1 MHLRRSH
8 ALLRNA
14 SPAAAA
20 ASSNRQRRFHIGLR
34 RAAGSVE
41 KLRAQQDDLRPQRV
55 QPLGLRTPVF
65 QVFGSNTDIGKTLV
79 SAGIVR
85 SAVERVA
92 GRVGYIKPLQTGT
105 DDADAG
111 GFQGDAA
118 FVQRHALQSTS
129 AGAGASATLDCST
142 LFSWKTPVSP
152 HLAAALE
159 GHTITDD
166 ALVALLTAKLQQVNA
181 AEDPYSLVLVETAG
195 GVCSPSASMRFQ
207 ADVYR
212 GLRLP
217 VVLVGDGKLGGI
229 SSTMSA
235 LESLL
240 LRGYDVAALCLIEQE
255 QLGNAEALAPRL
267 SELGIPMFMLQPVP
281 PQPEPLD
288 AWFAAQSGVFAQ
300 VNAVL
305 QRFHADRVARFEH
318 VHARAEQVFWWPFT
332 QHKAFGALS
341 VIDSAHGDDFSVLER
356 ESSTLAPMFD
366 ACASWWTQGIGH
378 GNAKMATALAYAAGR
393 YGHVMFPEN
402 AHEPAL
408 QLSERLLETVGAPW
422 ASRVYFSDDGS
433 TAVEVG
439 LKMAFRKFVT
449 DHGLA
454 YSELTTTTTTADT
467 ASGAQPQ
474 PHKKL
479 VVLAQANCY
488 HGDTLGVMN
497 VAEPSVYNAK
507 QHPWYRPEGVFL
519 QTPSLALRDGEVV
532 VTLDAALGGG
542 ESTGER
548 FACMDDAFDLPR
560 RSARVTA
567 LYRAYAARAIDAAEQ
582 DAAVRVG
589 ALLIEPVLVGA
600 GGMVLVDPL
609 FQRALVDECRARR
622 IPVIFD
628 EVFSGWW
635 RLGVQAGRDLLGVD
649 PDIACYAK
657 LLTGGVVP
665 LAVTL
670 AREDVFDTFF
680 ADAKGDAL
688 LHGHSF
694 TAHPIGCAAALT
706 ALDMY
711 AVFTADDAPVAG
723 GLRTRVYWDAERVK
737 VLSTLPGI
745 ARAFAIG
752 TVVAVELATAN
763 AGYASGVAQELI
775 RALRR
780 DGVYARALGN
790 VVYMMCSPLTSTT
803 DCARH
808 LAQLQ
813 QLVTQHSE

>member
-1 MHLRRSH
+1 MLSRRPH
-8 ALLRNA
+8 ALLR
-14 SPAAAA
+14 
-20 ASSNRQRRFHIGLR
+20 ASSFSALSSARRSSLQPPTRRFHVGLR
-34 RAAGSVE
+34 EAAGSPQA
-41 KLRAQQDDLRPQRV
+41 LRAQQEELRTQRV
-55 QPLGLRTPVF
+55 LPLGLRTPVF

-85 SAVERVA
+85 GAA

-105 DDADAG
+105 DEDGEPG

-118 FVQRHALQSTS
+118 FVKQHALKS
-129 AGAGASATLDCST
+129 AASSNAELECST

-152 HLAAALE
+152 HLAATLE
-159 GHTITDD
+159 GHTITDE
-166 ALVALLTAKLQQVNA
+166 ALVELLTTKLQQINSD
-181 AEDPYSLVLVETAG
+181 AEPYSLVLVETAG

-255 QLGNAEALAPRL
+255 QLDNAQALEPRM
-267 SELGIPMFMLQPVP
+267 SELGIPIFTMQPVP

-288 AWFAAQSGVFAQ
+288 QWFAEQDGVFKQ
-300 VNAVL
+300 VNGAL
-305 QRFHADRVARFEH
+305 QSFHANRLARFEH
-318 VHARAEQVFWWPFT
+318 VHERSEQVFWWPFT
-332 QHKAFGALS
+332 QHKAYGSLS
-341 VIDSAHGDDFSVLER
+341 IIDSAHGDDFSVLNR
-356 ESSTLAPMFD
+356 DTKTLAPMFD

-378 GNAKMATALAYAAGR
+378 GNSKMATALAYTAAR

-408 QLSERLLETVGAPW
+408 QLSEKLLETVGKQW

-449 DHGLA
+449 DRGLE
-454 YSELTTTTTTADT
+454 YSTLSAN
-467 ASGAQPQ
+467 GAQQ
-474 PHKKL
+474 QRQKL

-497 VAEPSVYNAK
+497 IAEPSVYNEK

-519 QTPSLALRDGEVV
+519 KTPSLAIRDGEVV
-532 VTLDAALGGG
+532 ISLDAELGGG
-542 ESTGER
+542 ESTSER
-548 FACMDDAFDLPR
+548 FASMDEAFDLSR
-560 RSARVTA
+560 RSGDVKE
-567 LYRAYAARAIDAAEQ
+567 LYRKYVASVIDAAEQ
-582 DAAVRVG
+582 RDGQSGVDVLVG
-589 ALLIEPVLVGA
+589 ALLIEPVLIGA

-609 FQRALVDECRARR
+609 FQRTVVDECRARK

-635 RLGVQAGRDLLGVD
+635 RLGVQSGRDLLGVH
-649 PDIACYAK
+649 PDVACYAK

-670 AREDVFDTFF
+670 ASEEVFDTFY
-680 ADAKGDAL
+680 ADGKGEAL

-706 ALDMY
+706 SLDMY
-711 AVFTADDAPVAG
+711 SVFTKDIESSAG
-723 GLRTRVYWDAERVK
+723 ANSLTRTYWDAAVVK
-737 VLSTLPGI
+737 QLSALPQV

-752 TVVAVELATAN
+752 TVLAVELETAN
-763 AGYASGVAQELI
+763 AGYASGEAQQLI

-790 VVYMMCSPLTSTT
+790 VVYMMCAPLTSTS

-813 QLVTQHSE
+813 LHLAQHKQ

>member
-1 MHLRRSH
+1 MHPHRSH
-8 ALLRNA
+8 ALLR
-14 SPAAAA
+14 SSSSAAVR
-20 ASSNRQRRFHIGLR
+20 SQQRRFHIGLR
-34 RAAGSVE
+34 RTAGSAE
-41 KLRAQQDDLRPQRV
+41 KLRAQQDDLRTQRV

-85 SAVERVA
+85 SAVQRAV

-105 DDADAG
+105 DDSDTT

-118 FVQRHALQSTS
+118 FVQQHALQRANT
-129 AGAGASATLDCST
+129 GAAASLDCST
-142 LFSWKTPVSP
+142 LFAWKTPVSP

-181 AEDPYSLVLVETAG
+181 AADPYSLVLVETAG

-240 LRGYDVAALCLIEQE
+240 LRGYDVAAVCLVEQE
-255 QLGNAEALAPRL
+255 QLGNAEALEPRL
-267 SELGIPMFMLQPVP
+267 SELGIPVFTLDPVP

-288 AWFAAQSGVFAQ
+288 EWFAAQSSAFEH
-300 VNAVL
+300 VNDAL
-305 QRFHADRVARFEH
+305 QRFHANRLARFEH

-332 QHKAFGALS
+332 QHKAYGALS
-341 VIDSAHGDDFSVLER
+341 IIDSAHGDDFSVLER
-356 ESSTLAPMFD
+356 ASNTLAPMFD

-378 GNAKMATALAYAAGR
+378 GNAKMATALAYATGR

-454 YSELTTTTTTADT
+454 YSEVMTADGVEPPT
-467 ASGAQPQ
+467 
-474 PHKKL
+474 KL

-507 QHPWYRPEGVFL
+507 QHPWYRPEGVSL
-519 QTPSLALRDGEVV
+519 QTPSLALRDGEFV
-532 VTLDAALGGG
+532 VTLDAAIGGG

-548 FACMDDAFDLPR
+548 FASMDDAFDLSR
-560 RSARVTA
+560 RSEHVKA
-567 LYRAYAARAIDAAEQ
+567 LYRAYVARVIDATEQ
-582 DAAVRVG
+582 DDVAVRVG
-589 ALLIEPVLVGA
+589 ALLIEPVLIGA

-609 FQRALVDECRARR
+609 FQRAVVDECRARR

-670 AREDVFDTFF
+670 AREDVFATFF
-680 ADAKGDAL
+680 ADGKGDAL

-711 AVFTADDAPVAG
+711 AVFGADVSDAPVAG
-723 GLRTRVYWDAERVK
+723 PRTRTYWDAECVK
-737 VLSTLPGI
+737 ALSALPHVT
-745 ARAFAIG
+745 RAFAIG

-763 AGYASGVAQELI
+763 AGYASSEAQELI
-775 RALRR
+775 HTLRR
-780 DGVYARALGN
+780 NGVYARALGN
-790 VVYMMCSPLTSTT
+790 VVYMMCSPLTSTA

-813 QLVTQHSE
+813 QLVEEHSE